1 MTRIRMN
8 PDGTRVLLSWSSF
21 GTGDADEAL
30 RLQVAKLEELNRL
43 ARAEWN
49 SLTPEEREHRTQEFH
64 RRQAEAT
71 PRFLLRDQEP
81 S

>member
-1 MTRIRMN
+1 
-8 PDGTRVLLSWSSF
+8 
-21 GTGDADEAL
+21 
-30 RLQVAKLEELNRL
+30 VAKLEELNRL
-43 ARAEWN
+43 ARAEWD

-71 PRFLLRDQEP
+71 PRFLLRDQDP

>member
-1 MTRIRMN
+1 MN

-43 ARAEWN
+43 ARAEWD
-49 SLTPEEREHRTQEFH
+49 SLTPE
-64 RRQAEAT
+64 
-71 PRFLLRDQEP
+71 
-81 S
+81 